1 MRRGFDPDEKPKA
14 LDFDQKISVAWA
26 YFVQG
31 VDQSTLAALYGVNQ
45 GRVAE
50 ACKAVR
56 LALEPDKEVP

>member
-31 VDQSTLAALYGVNQ
+31 V
-45 GRVAE
+45 AE